1 MPRRPPPRRLDLR
14 DAPDSVPEPDGVLMT
29 QRVAAPKPAFA
40 RGVRLTEKA
49 DDPAAGALVAN
60 LPVAKALAR
69 EQVSPADRA
78 HRHRAWIL
86 GLAPDSG
93 YAS

>member
-1 MPRRPPPRRLDLR
+1 VPRRPAPRGLDLR
-14 DAPDSVPEPDGVLMT
+14 DAPDRVPEPDGVLMT
-29 QRVAAPKPAFA
+29 QRVAAPQPAFA
-40 RGVRLTEKA
+40 SGIRLTQKA
-49 DDPAAGALVAN
+49 HDAAAGALVAN
-60 LPVAKALAR
+60 LPVAEALAR
-69 EQVSPADRA
+69 KQVSPADRT